1 MKGIITK
8 DLLGLKQVGLTMG
21 LLMLFYIFL
30 GFISMKDSGGG
41 ISYFSIMALVINVMV
56 PLSCA
61 GYDEQ
66 CDWDSFGASLPV
78 SKNKIVVCRYIVGL
92 MVICFTTLVVL
103 IANLIMAALGGTAA
117 GVAGYIVPIL
127 VSVYYI
133 ALMTPI
139 IYKFGVQKSRFIVIA
154 VMIVPSMLAAG
165 LGLMMTTAAEE
176 ESPAFFDAIDSL
188 AAVPA
193 VPAMIGATVIA
204 AAVYVLSMLVSIRIY
219 NRKEL

>member
-8 DLLGLKQVGLTMG
+8 DLLGLKTVAITMG
-21 LLMLFYIFL
+21 MLMVFCLFL
-30 GFISMKDSGGG
+30 GFMSGDNGGG
-41 ISYFSIMALVINVMV
+41 MSYFSIMALVLNVMV
-56 PLSCA
+56 PISCA

-66 CDWDSFGASLPV
+66 CDWDSFGAALPV
-78 SKNKIVVCRYIVGL
+78 SKNKIVICRYIVGL
-92 MVICFTTLVVL
+92 IAMCFTSLVVFVS
-103 IANLIMAALGGTAA
+103 NLLSAALGGSHA
-117 GVAGYIVPIL
+117 GVLSYLIPLIL
-127 VSVYYI
+127 SSIYI
-133 ALMTPI
+133 AIMIPL